1 MALRG
6 KFKLFPIEFYED
18 RIRTILTSDA
28 PSVDQW
34 IDDIYHDI
42 GHNKSIV
49 GLDTE
54 WQWNPE
60 TQYQEVAVLQLCVGH
75 NCLIYQLSQS
85 KSIPQSLIKFLG
97 DENLTFV
104 GKEVCGDVARLARQ
118 GLYVKCAMDVA
129 YMAAEKYERMAAEK
143 YKEDIYKDYKSM
155 GLKTLAMEFL
165 NKEMEKDKKLTRS
178 RWGNERLTYYQVKYA
193 CIDAFVSFQ
202 LGIRLQ
208 TPYSSEER
216 AKCIA
221 ETKKFCM
228 NAFSSRKSNRK
239 KNHIKKLQEELL
251 AGIGD
256 FSKIVPTG
264 WDV

>member
-1 MALRG
+1 MAIRG
-6 KFKLFPIEFYED
+6 KFKLYHIDFYED

-28 PSVDQW
+28 PRVDQW
-34 IDDIYHDI
+34 IDDIYPDI

-60 TQYQEVAVLQLCVGH
+60 TQYQEVAVLQLCVGRH
-75 NCLIYQLSQS
+75 CLIYRLSQS

-104 GKEVCGDVARLARQ
+104 GKEVYGDVARLARQ

-129 YMAAEKYERMAAEK
+129 YMAAEKY
-143 YKEDIYKDYKSM
+143 KEDIYRGYKSM
-155 GLKTLAMEFL
+155 GLKALAMEFL

-178 RWGNERLTYYQVKYA
+178 GWGNERLTYYQVKYA

-208 TPYSSEER
+208 TPYSCEER

-221 ETKKFCM
+221 ETKQFCM

-239 KNHIKKLQEELL
+239 KNHNKKLQEELL

-264 WDV
+264 WDDV